1 MVGRNGALLS
11 KLLTAARRLSDQAS
25 RTSSRARSGTRADR
39 ERMETKRRS
48 ARAGGTGKIEA
59 YSLYSL
65 FPLASKWISIL
76 TPTPRPQRWAV

>member
-25 RTSSRARSGTRADR
+25 RTSSRAKLGTHVDR
-39 ERMETKRRS
+39 ERKETEHRS

-59 YSLYSL
+59 YALRSL
-65 FPLASKWISIL
+65 FPPASNDDSTL
-76 TPTPRPQRWAV
+76 MLRPQHRAA